1 MRRRDASM
9 LRTQRASAHLALFLC
24 FSAANAWNA
33 VEGRCVQAAVLGLA
47 SSRWMGVRVHAA
59 THLVRSTRTG
69 VIESLPVPPEQVR
82 PSKHPLRFPLGVVTK
97 CAISTNLSCKANF
110 FSALCNPLKRFN
122 QLNYVFIINIL

>member
-9 LRTQRASAHLALFLC
+9 LRTLRASAHLALFLC

-33 VEGRCVQAAVLGLA
+33 VERRCVKAAVLGLA

-97 CAISTNLSCKANF
+97 CDISTNCLVKLIFSCAVT
-110 FSALCNPLKRFN
+110 L
-122 QLNYVFIINIL
+122 